1 MMINALPA
9 KLDVSP
15 WMWLGFGAVVLVMLA
30 LDLGVF
36 HRKAHAVGMREAL
49 SWSAVWLTLG
59 FGFAAVVYWFY
70 AREYGPPIGRE
81 YAAKYIT
88 GYLIEKSLSVDNI
101 FVFWMIFRYFTVPPE
116 HQHRVLFWGILGA
129 LAMRAIMI
137 FAGIELLERFA
148 WMVFVFGAFL
158 VLTGV
163 KMALPK
169 KHEIVPERNPILR
182 LVRRFLPVA
191 DSNSGDRFFVRQ
203 MGKWIATP
211 LFVVLVLVE
220 ATDLIFAVDSIPA
233 ILAIS
238 PDPFIVYTSN
248 VFAIFGLRALYF
260 AVGGLV
266 GLFHYLQ
273 YALAVVL
280 VWVGAK
286 LLWTGY
292 MKEVAGEESFKVP
305 TAVSLGVVVGLVAL
319 SILASL
325 RWPKPAPAHG

>member
-1 MMINALPA
+1 MNT
-9 KLDVSP
+9 
-15 WMWLGFGAVVLVMLA
+15 VLVSSGVPAWLWLAFGLLILAMLA

-36 HRKAHAVGMREAL
+36 HRKPHAVEMKEAL

-59 FGFAAVVYWFY
+59 FGFAGVVYWFY
-70 AREYGPPIGRE
+70 AREHGAPVGRE
-81 YAAKYIT
+81 FAAKYVT

-101 FVFWMIFRYFTVPPE
+101 FVFWMIFSYFAVPAK
-116 HQHRVLFWGILGA
+116 HQHKILFWGILGA

-137 FAGIELLERFA
+137 LAGIELLERFA
-148 WMVFVFGAFL
+148 WMIFVFGAFL
-158 VLTGV
+158 VLTGL

-169 KHEIVPERNPILR
+169 KHEMDPAKNPVLK
-182 LVRRFLPVA
+182 LVRRFVPVA
-191 DSNSGDRFFVRQ
+191 ESYDGDRFFVRRT
-203 MGKWIATP
+203 GKWVATP

-220 ATDLIFAVDSIPA
+220 ATDLVFAVDSIPA

-248 VFAIFGLRALYF
+248 VFAILGLRALFF

-280 VWVGAK
+280 VWVGGK

-292 MKEVAGEESFKVP
+292 MKEVVGDASFKVP
-305 TAVSLGVVVGLVAL
+305 TAISLGVVVGLVAL
-319 SILASL
+319 SIAASL
-325 RWPKPAPAHG
+325 RWPKAKAVVAE